1 MRLRNALALGVTAA
15 TTGTAVLALAVGPS
29 SAEPGPNPGP
39 GSGSE
44 AEAGSDSASVL
55 DPGPGLHPAPGLNA
69 GSGLN
74 PGSGAGLRADTDSG
88 FRLRTNAD
96 ADTTAA
102 SDADTGSDAAPDSG
116 TGPTP
121 GPAADSG
128 PGPGSGTRHQ
138 QQPLTCGKVTDPEFP
153 IDTRIHGRPG
163 VFVPGAG
170 SRTFEID
177 LTNTTADACHSIHP
191 VLALADRERVLR
203 PEQIRLDFYDSE
215 ARLWRPVVFEATEE
229 DENVGVFTD
238 FPGFTVPAGGTVT
251 VPVRL
256 AFREDTAANEVV
268 ATAAIVQRQGADGD
282 WVGESDDFRLT
293 IGPEGTEADPEENSE
308 ANPEANSQE
317 NAEGHPEGNPE
328 GNPEVAP
335 SGTTP
340 PESGDTGLPPA
351 PTRPELAHTGPD
363 SSALLAPASG
373 ALLLTGASL
382 VAASRRGR
390 RRPG

>member
-39 GSGSE
+39 GPGSE

-55 DPGPGLHPAPGLNA
+55 DPGPGLNPAPGLHPAPGLNA

-74 PGSGAGLRADTDSG
+74 PGSGAGLRADTESG

-96 ADTTAA
+96 ADAA
-102 SDADTGSDAAPDSG
+102 SDADSG
-116 TGPTP
+116 PGPTP
-121 GPAADSG
+121 GPAADS
-128 PGPGSGTRHQ
+128 GPGSGTRHQ

-170 SRTFEID
+170 SRTFEVD

-238 FPGFTVPAGGTVT
+238 FSGFTVPADGTVT

-268 ATAAIVQRQGADGD
+268 ANAAIVQRQGADGD
-282 WVGESDDFRLT
+282 WVGVSDDFRLT

-317 NAEGHPEGNPE
+317 NAEGNPEGHPE

-363 SSALLAPASG
+363 SSALLAPVSG

>member
-29 SAEPGPNPGP
+29 SAESGPNPGP

-55 DPGPGLHPAPGLNA
+55 DPGPGLHPAPGLN
-69 GSGLN
+69 

-88 FRLRTNAD
+88 FRPRTNAD
-96 ADTTAA
+96 VDVDADVDADADAA
-102 SDADTGSDAAPDSG
+102 SDSG
-116 TGPTP
+116 PGPTP
-121 GPAADSG
+121 GPAADS
-128 PGPGSGTRHQ
+128 GPGSGTRHQ

-170 SRTFEID
+170 SRTFEVD

-215 ARLWRPVVFEATEE
+215 ARIWRPVAFEATEE

-238 FPGFTVPAGGTVT
+238 FSGFTVPAGGTVT

-268 ATAAIVQRQGADGD
+268 ANAAIVQRQGADGD
-282 WVGESDDFRLT
+282 WVGESDDFRLA
-293 IGPEGTEADPEENSE
+293 IGPEGTEADPE

-317 NAEGHPEGNPE
+317 NAEGNPE

-335 SGTTP
+335 SRTTP
-340 PESGDTGLPPA
+340 PESGDSGLPPA

-363 SSALLAPASG
+363 SSALLAPVSG

-390 RRPG
+390 RGPG